1 MEFIVRQARFED
13 YERLKV
19 IYNDFIED
27 MNQYDPTDC
36 NMDDEINNWITN
48 GLNKKKSVIYIA
60 ELDEDILGFIR
71 LQNKER
77 LEENK
82 TIRYIKLSDLF
93 VAPMFRKIGVASSLI
108 NQAYMF
114 ARENHSTEIVLN
126 VYETNTKAK
135 DFYVKQDFKFH
146 ETLTLNRVRMIR
158 ELK

>member
-126 VYETNTKAK
+126 VYETNTKAT

>member
-1 MEFIVRQARFED
+1 MEFIVSQARFED

-27 MNQYDPTDC
+27 MNQYDPADC

-48 GLNKKKSVIYIA
+48 ALNKKKSVIYIA
-60 ELDEDILGFIR
+60 EVDGDILGFIR

-93 VAPMFRKIGVASSLI
+93 VA
-108 NQAYMF
+108 
-114 ARENHSTEIVLN
+114 
-126 VYETNTKAK
+126 
-135 DFYVKQDFKFH
+135 
-146 ETLTLNRVRMIR
+146 
-158 ELK
+158 

>member
-146 ETLTLNRVRMIR
+146 ETLALNRVRMIR

>member
-1 MEFIVRQARFED
+1 MEFIVRQAGFED
-13 YERLKV
+13 YERLKI

-48 GLNKKKSVIYIA
+48 ALNKKKSVIYIA

-114 ARENHSTEIVLN
+114 ARENHSAEIVLN

-146 ETLTLNRVRMIR
+146 EALTLNRVRMIR

>member
-1 MEFIVRQARFED
+1 M
-13 YERLKV
+13 
-19 IYNDFIED
+19 YNDFIED

-36 NMDDEINNWITN
+36 NIDDEINNWITN
-48 GLNKKKSVIYIA
+48 ALNKKKSVIYIA
-60 ELDEDILGFIR
+60 ESDGDILGFIR

-77 LEENK
+77 LKENK

-93 VAPMFRKIGVASSLI
+93 VAPMFRKMGVASCLI
-108 NQAYMF
+108 NQAYIF

-146 ETLTLNRVRMIR
+146 KTLTLNRVRMIR
-158 ELK
+158 ELKQFE

>member
-1 MEFIVRQARFED
+1 MEFIVSQARFED

-146 ETLTLNRVRMIR
+146 ETLALNRVRMIR

>member
-1 MEFIVRQARFED
+1 MEFIVRQAGFED
-13 YERLKV
+13 YERLKI

-48 GLNKKKSVIYIA
+48 ALNKKKSAIYIA

-114 ARENHSTEIVLN
+114 ARENHSAEIVLN

-146 ETLTLNRVRMIR
+146 EALTLNRVRMIR

>member
-1 MEFIVRQARFED
+1 
-13 YERLKV
+13 
-19 IYNDFIED
+19 

-36 NMDDEINNWITN
+36 NIDDEINNWITN
-48 GLNKKKSVIYIA
+48 ALNKKKSVIYIA
-60 ELDEDILGFIR
+60 ESDGDILGFIR

-77 LEENK
+77 LKENK

-93 VAPMFRKIGVASSLI
+93 VAPMFRKMGVASCLI
-108 NQAYMF
+108 NQAYIF

-146 ETLTLNRVRMIR
+146 KTLTLNRVRMIR
-158 ELK
+158 ELKQFE